1 MSVAEVRGFLAGI
14 VGFIIG
20 LGYAV
25 TCKYQRL
32 RGPRYP
38 AQFVEM

>member
-14 VGFIIG
+14 VGFVIG

-25 TCKYQRL
+25 TCEFIHTATVMTPPL
-32 RGPRYP
+32 D
-38 AQFVEM
+38 